1 MKTSEIENIENKCIE
16 SMRNNDLEQFQY
28 NFNMVKHQY
37 NTTKTSVSTFVKACE
52 LMILLSTDFLA
63 YLYFLETLDY
73 EDINNEHIMFVLGI
87 ERLMTEENVALINQQ
102 LGKYKE
108 WDGCIRSIIKAL
120 ESKDSRFKMEQINVA
135 AEPAEHSPLQT
146 IKDCILFSKNFNKI

>member
-1 MKTSEIENIENKCIE
+1 MRTSDIENIENKCVE
-16 SMRNNDLEQFQY
+16 SMRNNDIEQFQY

-37 NTTKTSVSTFVKACE
+37 NTTKTSLSTFVKACE
-52 LMILLSTDFLA
+52 LMILLSTDFQG

-73 EDINNEHIMFVLGI
+73 EDISNEYIMFVLKI
-87 ERLMTEENVALINQQ
+87 ERLMTEENTALIKEQ

-108 WDGCIRSIIKAL
+108 WDGCIHNIIKAL
-120 ESKDSRFKMEQINVA
+120 ENNDTKYKMEQISVVSK
-135 AEPAEHSPLQT
+135 PAEHSPIQT